1 MLAITFHEAA
11 HGLVAYWLG
20 DDTARAQGRLTIN
33 PIAHIDPIGLIC
45 ILIAGFG
52 WAKPVPVNPRNFKHP
67 KGGMALTALAGP
79 VANLI
84 LSFLLCLIAVP
95 LYFNFTGVWAAL
107 GEFLWIT
114 ASINAGFAIFNL
126 LPVPPLDG
134 SKLLIPFLPNRVLM
148 RFIQWEGYIRFALM
162 ACIFLGL
169 LDGVIGTAQSFV
181 FGGIFEGA
189 VHILSAIG
197 VLA

>member
-20 DDTARAQGRLTIN
+20 DRTAHDQGRLTIN
-33 PIAHIDPIGLIC
+33 PIAHIDPIGLLC

-52 WAKPVPVNPRNFKHP
+52 WAKPVPVDPRNFKRP
-67 KGGMALTALAGP
+67 KIGMALTALAGP
-79 VANLI
+79 VCNLL
-84 LSFLLCLIAVP
+84 LSFLLCLVAIP

-107 GEFLWIT
+107 GKFLWIT

-134 SKLLIPFLPNRVLM
+134 SKLLIPFLSNRALHLFF
-148 RFIQWEGYIRFALM
+148 RWETYIRFALM

-169 LDGVIGTAQSFV
+169 LDGVIGTAQSYV
-181 FGGIFEGA
+181 FGNLFAGA
-189 VHILSAIG
+189 IRILSAIG